1 MGFYK
6 YLQQSWKKPSTEMVR
21 QKYIAW
27 RKEESVVRVEH
38 PTRLDRA
45 RALGYKAKTGFIV
58 LRSHVKKGGRTRA
71 LPEKARKPAHSGRTR
86 YSPKLSK
93 QVIAEQR
100 AARHYPNLEVLNS
113 YWVGD
118 DGVTKYYEVIMVDPH
133 SPSIISD
140 KDINWICESQHT
152 KRVYR
157 GLTSAGKKSRGLRYK
172 GKGSEKAR
180 PSMAANIRK
189 AGTGY
194 HERAGQGD
202 PKANK

>member
-6 YLQQSWKKPSTEMVR
+6 YLQQSWKKPTKEMLR
-21 QKYIAW
+21 PKYISW
-27 RKEESVVRVEH
+27 RREDSVVRVEH

-45 RALGYKAKTGFIV
+45 RALGFKAKTGFIIV
-58 LRSHVKKGGRTRA
+58 RSKVKKGGRTRA

-118 DGVTKYYEVIMVDPH
+118 DGVSKYYEVIMVDPYN
-133 SPSIISD
+133 PSIISD
-140 KDINWICESQHT
+140 QDVSWICESQHAN
-152 KRVYR
+152 RVFR

-194 HERAGQGD
+194 PERAGQGD